1 MYVHEA
7 VINAKESYSGAT
19 VHFVNNEYDK
29 GTIISQ
35 TKVKVLPTDT
45 KETLSS
51 KVQAAEKIQLIKVLK
66 TFTQN
71 SAKN

>member
-35 TKVKVLPTDT
+35 TKVLPTDT